1 MMKDMK
7 LGVKFTIAFSA
18 IIIIVLVSSYAFL
31 NKFQIVNDNQKISEH
46 NSVEVLRI
54 GDLEKNLSEI
64 KGDLLAVVY
73 KINPQLSKTYI
84 ENMNLLLDKS
94 DELILQ
100 YENSE
105 FEYLDGEEEVFNQ
118 FKVNYNEYK
127 DKIESMIKLVQ
138 LGKYD
143 DAEKEYKNS
152 IETENIAII
161 DLNKIMDMNKGS
173 HEEISIRNEE
183 LFSSSK
189 KIIMLMSIFLLLV
202 TIIISQYMSRSILA
216 LLNKIRSGAEALAN
230 YDLTY
235 NMNEDR
241 KDEFGIVIREIDKVK
256 ENLKELIRAIM
267 NESQELSASG
277 QQLSATV
284 EEFNANFISMNDFA
298 EGIAR
303 GIQEQSAA
311 TEEMSASVE
320 EVNASM
326 EELASTASEGNVR
339 AYGIK
344 EKATETKEVSSASSN
359 KSKDLYNEQE
369 IHILK
374 AIEDVKVVEEIKVM
388 ADIILDIAE
397 RTNLLALNAAI
408 EAARAGDNGSG
419 FAVVAE
425 EVRNLAEQSSET
437 VENIGH
443 TILKVQESTR
453 KLSDNAKEILDFMGD
468 TVNKDY
474 DAFLSTLDEYEHDA
488 NFVDGMSNNMASMT
502 QEITTTMNQLS
513 QVVENMA
520 ISAENSSESTIQ
532 IVKGIDETV
541 QGTDQ
546 IAKATEDQA
555 QLAQNLNNLVLKFKL
570 K

>member
-1 MMKDMK
+1 MKDMK

-105 FEYLDGEEEVFNQ
+105 FEYLDGEEVVFNQ

-152 IETENIAII
+152 IEIEEIAII

-183 LFSSSK
+183 LFSISK

-344 EKATETKEVSSASSN
+344 EKATETKEVSSASSY

-437 VENIGH
+437 VKNIGH

-520 ISAENSSESTIQ
+520 ISAENLSESTIQ